1 MIRSHWPQSLSVMFE
16 GKTIQW
22 WLFQGL
28 ATRVVSKGQQYNSG
42 WYYLK
47 LFFGLTPFAFCWIW
61 VLPQKLTN
69 WAFIRT
75 LHVLY
80 SGSFIKKIIIH
91 HVKLNNSSSTSRFTG
106 KMFVDDLW
114 WQLCLHFW
122 LTALHHL
129 SNFTPLIN
137 LISTTQFLW
146 IYIIIPTVH
155 GAVRVTDGAH
165 VWAISNLIW

>member
-1 MIRSHWPQSLSVMFE
+1 MIRSHRPQSLSVMFE
-16 GKTIQW
+16 CKTIQW
-22 WLFQGL
+22 WLFQAL
-28 ATRVVSKGQQYNSG
+28 APRVVSKGQQYNSG
-42 WYYLK
+42 WCYLK
-47 LFFGLTPFAFCWIW
+47 LFFGLTPFAFCWMR

-80 SGSFIKKIIIH
+80 SGSSN

-106 KMFVDDLW
+106 KMFVDDLR

-122 LTALHHL
+122 LTELHHL

-137 LISTTQFLW
+137 LICTTQYLW
-146 IYIIIPTVH
+146 IYIISPTVH

-165 VWAISNLIW
+165 VWIISSLIW